1 MRNYRAF
8 LREDNHM
15 SRKGEP
21 IRVLHIVT
29 RMNTGGVAVLLA
41 NLIRNF
47 DPKDIEVRL
56 VVGSCDS
63 SEEDYLEKIATDI
76 PFVKITS
83 LQRAISPSKDLSAF
97 LALIKQIRDFNP
109 HVIHTHT
116 SKAGLLGRLAGLIAA
131 PRTKR
136 VHTFHGHLLEGYF
149 SKFKTSL
156 LVRSELFLAII
167 TNRLIAMGNQ
177 VKNDLLEVGIGNDSK
192 YSVFFPGLSPA
203 KIIPKVQV
211 RTELKLDLDAIYCLF
226 VGRLTQIKRPDR
238 LLDTVSELKKRNV
251 DVKFVIAGDGDLN
264 DSVSARVSEE
274 NLPVLMLGW
283 QRDTS
288 AAFSSADIML
298 LCSDNEAV
306 SLVLIEGSQHSL
318 PLVSTNVGAVGDVVI
333 DHSTGYLTDSN
344 PIALADAIEKLV
356 RDAQLRKMMGE
367 AGKARAAQYFSL
379 DRMIKD
385 HSDLYRSL

>member
-1 MRNYRAF
+1 
-8 LREDNHM
+8 
-15 SRKGEP
+15 
-21 IRVLHIVT
+21 
-29 RMNTGGVAVLLA
+29 MNTGGVAVLLA

-177 VKNDLLEVGIGNDSK
+177 VKNDLLEVGIGLDSK

-203 KIIPKVQV
+203 KIIPKVQA

-251 DVKFVIAGDGDLN
+251 DVKFVIAGDGDLC

-318 PLVSTNVGAVGDVVI
+318 PLVSTNVGAVGDVLI

-356 RDAQLRKMMGE
+356 RDAQLRKMMGD
-367 AGKARAAQYFSL
+367 AGKARATQYFSL

>member
-1 MRNYRAF
+1 
-8 LREDNHM
+8 M

-83 LQRAISPSKDLSAF
+83 LQRAISPSKDFSAF
-97 LALIKQIRDFNP
+97 LALIKQIRDFKP

-156 LVRSELFLAII
+156 LVRSELFLAIK

-203 KIIPKVQV
+203 KIIPKVQA

-251 DVKFVIAGDGDLN
+251 DVKFVIAGDGDLS

-288 AAFSSADIML
+288 AAFSSADIMI

-318 PLVSTNVGAVGDVVI
+318 PLVSTNVGAVGDVLI

-356 RDAQLRKMMGE
+356 RDAQLRKLMGE
-367 AGKARAAQYFSL
+367 AGKARATHYFSL

>member
-1 MRNYRAF
+1 
-8 LREDNHM
+8 
-15 SRKGEP
+15 
-21 IRVLHIVT
+21 
-29 RMNTGGVAVLLA
+29 
-41 NLIRNF
+41 
-47 DPKDIEVRL
+47 
-56 VVGSCDS
+56 
-63 SEEDYLEKIATDI
+63 
-76 PFVKITS
+76 
-83 LQRAISPSKDLSAF
+83 
-97 LALIKQIRDFNP
+97 
-109 HVIHTHT
+109 
-116 SKAGLLGRLAGLIAA
+116 
-131 PRTKR
+131 
-136 VHTFHGHLLEGYF
+136 
-149 SKFKTSL
+149 
-156 LVRSELFLAII
+156 
-167 TNRLIAMGNQ
+167 MGNQ

-203 KIIPKVQV
+203 KIIPKVQA
-211 RTELKLDLDAIYCLF
+211 RTELKLDLDVIYCLF

-251 DVKFVIAGDGDLN
+251 DVKFVIAGDGDLS
-264 DSVSARVSEE
+264 DSVSVRVYEE

-367 AGKARAAQYFSL
+367 AGKARATQYFSL

>member
-1 MRNYRAF
+1 
-8 LREDNHM
+8 M
-15 SRKGEP
+15 SRRGEP

-47 DPKDIEVRL
+47 DPKDVQARL

-63 SEEDYLEKIATDI
+63 SEEDYLEKIATDVA
-76 PFVKITS
+76 FVKVPS
-83 LQRAISPSKDLSAF
+83 LQRAISPSKDLSAL
-97 LALIKQIRDFNP
+97 LALIKQIRDFSP
-109 HVIHTHT
+109 DVIHTHT
-116 SKAGLLGRLAGLIAA
+116 SKAGLLGRFAGLIAA

-149 SKFKTSL
+149 SKFKTAL
-156 LVRSELFLAII
+156 LVKSESMLAKK
-167 TNRLIAMGNQ
+167 THRLIAMGNQ
-177 VKNDLLEVGIGNDSK
+177 VKSDLLKVGIGKDSK
-192 YSVFFPGLSPA
+192 YSVFFPGLIPA
-203 KIIPKVQV
+203 NIISKAQA
-211 RTELKLDLDAIYCLF
+211 RTEFKLDLDAIYCLF

-238 LLDTVSELKKRNV
+238 LLDTISELKQRHV
-251 DVKFVIAGDGDLN
+251 DVKFLIAGDGDLS
-264 DSVSARVSEE
+264 DSVSARISKE

-318 PLVSTNVGAVGDVVI
+318 PLVSTNVGAVGDVVV
-333 DHSTGYLTDSN
+333 DHSTGYLTESN
-344 PIALADAIEKLV
+344 PIALADAIEKLA